1 MLILFD
7 EGKALKTPKK
17 EKMKMTTTMK
27 RTISLRYVPS
37 HLINANPKLPKVR
50 SKRKQRNISSRRKE
64 EKPDMVF
71 YSGNK
76 VFNGQDQRNT

>member
-1 MLILFD
+1 MALYHFLLVLHEINLLILFD

-50 SKRKQRNISSRRKE
+50 SKRKN
-64 EKPDMVF
+64 KPQ
-71 YSGNK
+71 SPSTHTSK
-76 VFNGQDQRNT
+76 R